1 MTEGT
6 GTATAEARVAE
17 LAAAQVGPLGLAVL
31 AVEVVGGRAP
41 AVRVTVDLD
50 VPDHARLE
58 AGAEPTGGVDVEAIA
73 ALARTLDAALV
84 ADGVVPADAVVEVAS
99 PGVDRPLVDARD
111 FVRNLGRE
119 VEVELVGDGGRVRGR
134 VVAVGDGAVELAPKG
149 TGRSATGGPRSVAL
163 DAVVRALPV
172 LPW

>member
-17 LAAAQVGPLGLAVL
+17 LAAAQAGPLGLAVL
-31 AVEVVGGRAP
+31 GVEVAGGRP
-41 AVRVTVDLD
+41 PSVRVTVDLE
-50 VPDHARLE
+50 VPDHGRL
-58 AGAEPTGGVDVEAIA
+58 APGGSPAGGVDVETIA

-84 ADGVVPADAVVEVAS
+84 ADGAVPVEAVVEVAS

-119 VEVELVGDGGRVRGR
+119 VEVELSGGADRVRGR
-134 VVAVGDGAVELAPKG
+134 IVAVADGAVELAPVGAGRAAAGG
-149 TGRSATGGPRSVAL
+149 TRSVAL

>member
-6 GTATAEARVAE
+6 RTATAEARVAE
-17 LAAAQVGPLGLAVL
+17 LAAAQAGPLGLAVL
-31 AVEVVGGRAP
+31 GVEVVAGREP
-41 AVRVTVDLD
+41 AVRVTVDVD
-50 VPDHARLE
+50 VPDHGRLE
-58 AGAEPTGGVDVEAIA
+58 PGGAPAGGVDVEAIA
-73 ALARTLDAALV
+73 VLARTLDAALV
-84 ADGVVPADAVVEVAS
+84 ADGAVTADAVVEVAS

-119 VEVELVGDGGRVRGR
+119 VEVELADGGRALGR
-134 VVAVGDGAVELAPKG
+134 VVAVGDGHGELAPAG
-149 TGRSATGGPRSVAL
+149 RGRTGAGYMSVAL

>member
-6 GTATAEARVAE
+6 GTTTAEARVAE
-17 LAAAQVGPLGLAVL
+17 LAAAQAGPLGLAVL
-31 AVEVVGGRAP
+31 AVEVVAGRAP
-41 AVRVTVDLD
+41 AVRVTVDLE
-50 VPDHARLE
+50 VPDRGRLE
-58 AGAEPTGGVDVEAIA
+58 PGAAPAGGVDVEAIA

-84 ADGVVPADAVVEVAS
+84 ADGAVPADAVVEVAS
-99 PGVDRPLVDARD
+99 PGLDRPLVDARD

-119 VEVELVGDGGRVRGR
+119 VEVELAADGGRVRGR
-134 VVAVGDGAVELAPKG
+134 VVAVEDGAVELAPVG
-149 TGRSATGGPRSVAL
+149 AARAAAGHRSVAL

>member
-17 LAAAQVGPLGLAVL
+17 LAAAQAGPLGLAVL
-31 AVEVVGGRAP
+31 GIEVVGGRAP

-50 VPDHARLE
+50 VPDHGRLAPG
-58 AGAEPTGGVDVEAIA
+58 AGPAAGVDVEAIA

-84 ADGVVPADAVVEVAS
+84 ADGAASAEAIVEVAS
-99 PGVDRPLVDARD
+99 PGLDRPLVDARD

-119 VEVELVGDGGRVRGR
+119 VEIELAGEGGRARGR
-134 VVAVGDGAVELAPKG
+134 VVAVGDGAVELAPAG
-149 TGRSATGGPRSVAL
+149 SGRTDAAHRSVAL